1 MRGSSELEFC
11 IIVHLVHLQSFI
23 LISYIISVLSIRPLK
38 SAQKIQIQKR
48 YLIGYLIQNKFLFL
62 FLFHW
67 NQKTCQSLMCFRV
80 RDYF

>member
-38 SAQKIQIQKR
+38 STQKI
-48 YLIGYLIQNKFLFL
+48 LNWLFNSKKILNWL
-62 FLFHW
+62 FNPKQVSFSFSF
-67 NQKTCQSLMCFRV
+67 SLETENLSVTHVF
-80 RDYF
+80 